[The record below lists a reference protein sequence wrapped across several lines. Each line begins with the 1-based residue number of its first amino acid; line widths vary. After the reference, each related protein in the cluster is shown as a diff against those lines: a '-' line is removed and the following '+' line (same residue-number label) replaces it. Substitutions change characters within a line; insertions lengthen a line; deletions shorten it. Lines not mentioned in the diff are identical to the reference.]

1 MSIQRS
7 NITKLFVT
15 IISWAF
21 VIVFLLTG
29 FVYIS
34 SQPIPWIIMFLL
46 AILMIPQSGNYI
58 NTKFN
63 KILSNR
69 LKVVLLI
76 SGLFLFLF
84 STKEMNTMEEVPSQ
98 EISKKDLSVTNSTD
112 NQSSMSGS
120 YWPYNYIAGSNN
132 ENNVSVVTFTPH
144 LEKDDSVLIWA
155 IRKVSQDFFNKD
167 VIAENKP
174 ALEQLDGWEN
184 AIVFTTDT
192 GKYYYRIVKD
202 ESNGK
207 VIGFSFWK
215 K

>member
-1 MSIQRS
+1 
-7 NITKLFVT
+7 
-15 IISWAF
+15 
-21 VIVFLLTG
+21 
-29 FVYIS
+29 
-34 SQPIPWIIMFLL
+34 MFLL

-120 YWPYNYIAGSNN
+120 Y
-132 ENNVSVVTFTPH
+132 
-144 LEKDDSVLIWA
+144 
-155 IRKVSQDFFNKD
+155 
-167 VIAENKP
+167 
-174 ALEQLDGWEN
+174 
-184 AIVFTTDT
+184 
-192 GKYYYRIVKD
+192 
-202 ESNGK
+202 
-207 VIGFSFWK
+207 
-215 K
+215 